1 MQCGNRWPLF
11 LLLCALS
18 WATGLTSAAPCNQ
31 LTDEEKAAGWKL
43 LFDGKT
49 TEGWH
54 AFRQQS
60 MPGHTWVVEDEWL
73 HCLGKPGDDIL
84 SEAEFEQFD
93 LQWEWKM
100 KPRGNSGVKYFVLES
115 RSHVVGHEYQI
126 VDDETEP
133 DGKKPKHVTAS
144 FYDVLAP
151 TVKTPM
157 RPMGEL
163 NQSRILVQGNHVEH
177 WLNGVKVL
185 EYECGSEAVKSA
197 VAQSKFRNTSGF
209 GDRVKGHILLQAHG
223 GSIWFR
229 NIKIRDLS
237 QTR

>member
-1 MQCGNRWPLF
+1 MQFGRFQRVALF
-11 LLLCALS
+11 LGLVTFTSLLAA
-18 WATGLTSAAPCNQ
+18 ATPYNQ
-31 LTDEEKAAGWKL
+31 LTDEEKAAGWRL

-49 TEGWH
+49 TKGWH
-54 AFRQQS
+54 GFKQES
-60 MPGHTWVVEDEWL
+60 LPGKTWEVEGEWL
-73 HCLGKPGDDIL
+73 HCHGKPGDDIL
-84 SEAEFEQFD
+84 SEGEFEQFD

-100 KPRGNSGVKYFVLES
+100 NPRGNSGVKYFVLET
-115 RSHVVGHEYQI
+115 RNNIIGHEYQI

-133 DGKKPKHVTAS
+133 DGKKPKHITAS

-157 RPMGEL
+157 KPMGEL

-185 EYECGSEAVKSA
+185 EYELGSDAVKAA
-197 VAQSKFRNTSGF
+197 VAQSKFKNVEGF
-209 GDRVKGHILLQAHG
+209 GNRVKGHILLQSHG
-223 GSIWFR
+223 GVIWFR

-237 QTR
+237 QK

>member
-1 MQCGNRWPLF
+1 MQLSLCSRLSLLPGLV
-11 LLLCALS
+11 LLLTAI
-18 WATGLTSAAPCNQ
+18 ASAAPSNQ
-31 LTDEEKAAGWKL
+31 LTTEEQAAGWKL

-49 TEGWH
+49 TQGWH

-73 HCLGKPGDDIL
+73 HCLGKSGDDIL
-84 SEAEFEQFD
+84 SEAEFDQFD

-100 KPRGNSGVKYFVLES
+100 NPGGNSGVKYFVLET
-115 RSHVVGHEYQI
+115 RNHVVGHEYQI

-185 EYECGSEAVKSA
+185 EYECGSEAVKA
-197 VAQSKFRNTSGF
+197 GVAQSKFKNTPDF
-209 GDRVKGHILLQAHG
+209 GNRLKGHILLQAHG

-229 NIKIRDLS
+229 NVKIRDLS
-237 QTR
+237 QNK